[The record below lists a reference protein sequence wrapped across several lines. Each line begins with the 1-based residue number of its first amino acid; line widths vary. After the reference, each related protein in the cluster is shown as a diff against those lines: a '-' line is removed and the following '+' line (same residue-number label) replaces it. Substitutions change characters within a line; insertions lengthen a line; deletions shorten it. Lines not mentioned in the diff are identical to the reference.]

1 MQKTKKELVERDVG
15 RDIGAELLQSIRDV
29 KAGKVGHVNVV
40 KATAVEVALQRV
52 GASSESTKNLKNQ
65 AGQR

>member
-1 MQKTKKELVERDVG
+1 MDKMDRKLMERDAG

-40 KATAVEVALQRV
+40 KAKAVDVELQRV
-52 GASSESTKNLKNQ
+52 GASSEASKNLKNQ

>member
-1 MQKTKKELVERDVG
+1 MDRKLMERDAG

>member
-1 MQKTKKELVERDVG
+1 MQKTKKELVERDAG